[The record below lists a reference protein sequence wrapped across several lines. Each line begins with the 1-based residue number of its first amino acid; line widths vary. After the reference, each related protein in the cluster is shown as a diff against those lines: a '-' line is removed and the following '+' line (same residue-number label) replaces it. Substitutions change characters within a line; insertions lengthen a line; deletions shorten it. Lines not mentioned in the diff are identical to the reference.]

1 MRQDRKLTDDQVRDI
16 RNSRS
21 PQARL
26 AEKYGVDRKTVRNI
40 RHGLTYR
47 EVPDHPPV
55 DSSVGSMFHGKYQ
68 VGDPLELLGRLPVGS
83 AETVLTAPPPYLP
96 VRVGDHEHKK
106 HARYHR
112 YVLEECLRVVGPA
125 GLVMYVHRPIFGK
138 NGEVDMGTEIF
149 QNLPLWQVIVWSSP
163 LSKEP
168 RTGSQQPKGFLQPQ
182 NYANILLFAR
192 ERWRMPERTEN
203 HFARFGAVWSWRR
216 PDSSNV
222 PPEFPLELAD
232 RCISLGPG
240 PVLDPYA
247 GTGTTAIAAQKA
259 ERDWI
264 LFDKT
269 GNRRGTFERRL
280 AGLGEQETS
289 LSMDTTRR

>member
-1 MRQDRKLTDDQVRDI
+1 MRPDRKLTEDQVRDI
-16 RNSRS
+16 RMSGS
-21 PQARL
+21 PQARM

-47 EVPDHPPV
+47 DVSDHPPV
-55 DSSVGSMFHGKYQ
+55 ASSVGSMFHGKYH

-83 AETVLTAPPPYLP
+83 VETVLTAPPPYWP

-106 HARYHR
+106 HTRYQR
-112 YVLEECLRVVGPA
+112 YVVEECLRVVGPA
-125 GLVMYVHRPIFGK
+125 GLVMYVHRPIFAK
-138 NGEVDMGTEIF
+138 NGEVDIGTGIF

-163 LSKEP
+163 ISKEL

-192 ERWRMPERTEN
+192 EDWRMPEDTKN
-203 HFARFGAVWSWRR
+203 PFAQYGAVWNLRR

-222 PPEFPLELAD
+222 LPEFPLEIAD
-232 RCISLGPG
+232 RCISLGQG

-259 ERDWI
+259 WRDWI

-269 GNRRGTFERRL
+269 GNRRETFKRRL
-280 AGLGEQETS
+280 ADLVGQDPVLIPNPP
-289 LSMDTTRR
+289 